1 MPNSTDPNEIL
12 KDLQKRF
19 QDFHNRKIQ
28 IQTQRDETNKTL
40 DKLRVEAEA
49 EFGSSDVKVLKEKL
63 AAMTK
68 DNQKKVADYDKQLND
83 IETKLNAVTQQFDN
97 GDDDQSGENQP
108 TL

>member
-1 MPNSTDPNEIL
+1 MPNTADPNEVL

-40 DKLRVEAEA
+40 DKLREEAEQ
-49 EFGSSDVKVLKEKL
+49 EFGSSDLKVLKEKL

-68 DNQKKVADYDKQLND
+68 DNQKKVADYDQQLKD
-83 IETKLNAVTQQFDN
+83 IESKLNAVTQQFET
-97 GDDDQSGENQP
+97 DDEN
-108 TL
+108 